1 MGFQLTR
8 EVPIRIRMLWAAVLR
23 RAVFD
28 YVLYK
33 GVGSRRLDWQRAF
46 QYIFVQGQRRENG
59 LSFEEVCALFA
70 WDPGYLRKLATQL
83 KRSDIKRLETS
94 SFKDDFRE
102 ELVDVIVKKSGRWK
116 TANFALPFYPRM
128 VDDFVH
134 MGTNLVVMKKSYAR
148 KVPLVQWQ
156 EMA

>member
-1 MGFQLTR
+1 
-8 EVPIRIRMLWAAVLR
+8 MLWAGVLR

-33 GVGSRRLDWQRAF
+33 GVRSRRLDWQRAF
-46 QYIFVQGQRRENG
+46 QYVFTKGQRYENG

-70 WDPGYLRKLATQL
+70 WDPDYLRRLTTQL

-94 SFKDDFRE
+94 SFKDDFSE
-102 ELVDVIVKKSGRWK
+102 DLVQSVVKKSGRWK
-116 TANFALPFYPRM
+116 TSNFALPFYPRM
-128 VDDFVH
+128 VDEFIH
-134 MGTNLVVMKKSYAR
+134 MDTKVIRKESYTR

-156 EMA
+156 ATA